1 MPNGGLNG
9 TVYDGMNGRQRICG
23 ALLAVFGVAAA
34 VFVGCSGE
42 SSRDR
47 EELLVFAAMSL
58 TDAFDEAVALY
69 EREND
74 VDVQISYAAS
84 QALAQQIASGAP
96 ASVFVSAGAPPV
108 QFLRERGLVE
118 AESQLLTNKLVVVT
132 NRSLEERSPVA
143 LTSSRIERVA
153 IAAPDIA
160 PAGAYGREALK
171 AAGLWESL
179 QEKIVTAPDVR
190 AAMAF
195 VESGNASVGIVYA
208 TDAVIAKGLETVD
221 IFPHDSYGPIV
232 YPVVTV
238 TSDERKDATD
248 AFVQFLTGAAAGE
261 IFRSHG
267 FEPIR

>member
-1 MPNGGLNG
+1 
-9 TVYDGMNGRQRICG
+9 MNGSGRIYE
-23 ALLAVFGVAAA
+23 ALLAATLVVAAL
-34 VFVGCSGE
+34 VVGCSGG
-42 SSRDR
+42 SDGDR
-47 EELLVFAAMSL
+47 EELLVFAATSL
-58 TDAFDEAVALY
+58 TDAFDEAVAVY
-69 EREND
+69 ERENE
-74 VDVQISYAAS
+74 VDVQTSYAAS

-108 QFLRERGLVE
+108 AFLRERGLVAEE
-118 AESQLLTNKLVVVT
+118 AELLTNKLVVVT

-143 LTSSRIERVA
+143 LTSSNVERIA

-171 AAGLWESL
+171 SAGLWETL
-179 QEKIVTAPDVR
+179 QEKMVTAPDVR

-195 VESGNASVGIVYA
+195 VEAGNASVGIVYA
-208 TDAVIAKGLETVD
+208 TDAVIARGLETVD

-238 TSDERKDATD
+238 ASDERNDAAD
-248 AFVQFLTGAAAGE
+248 DFVKFLTGAAAGE
-261 IFRSHG
+261 IFRAHG

>member
-1 MPNGGLNG
+1 ML
-9 TVYDGMNGRQRICG
+9 V
-23 ALLAVFGVAAA
+23 AVLFL
-34 VFVGCSGE
+34 VGCTDDGG
-42 SSRDR
+42 DR
-47 EELLVFAAMSL
+47 QELLVFAATSL
-58 TDAFDEAVALY
+58 TDAIDEAAEQY
-69 EREND
+69 ERENE

-108 QFLRERGLVE
+108 EFLRERGLVGAE
-118 AESQLLTNKLVVVT
+118 ADLLTNKLVVVT
-132 NRSLEERSPVA
+132 NRTLEELSPNA
-143 LTSSRIERVA
+143 LTSPTIERIA

-171 AAGLWESL
+171 SAGLWEPL
-179 QEKIVTAPDVR
+179 QPKIVTAPDVR

-195 VESGNASVGIVYA
+195 VEAGNASVGIVYA
-208 TDAVIAKGLETVD
+208 TDAVIARGLDTLD

-238 TSDERKDATD
+238 ASDERSEVADD
-248 AFVQFLTGAAAGE
+248 FVQFLLSPAAGE
-261 IFRSHG
+261 IFRAHG

>member
-1 MPNGGLNG
+1 MSKMTGLVVSIL
-9 TVYDGMNGRQRICG
+9 TI
-23 ALLAVFGVAAA
+23 LLLVA
-34 VFVGCSGE
+34 CSG
-42 SSRDR
+42 SGGTDD
-47 EELLVFAAMSL
+47 ELLVFAATSL

-69 EREND
+69 ERENE
-74 VDVQISYAAS
+74 VDVQTSYAAS

-108 QFLRERGLVE
+108 AFLRERGFVE
-118 AESQLLTNKLVVVT
+118 AEAELLTNKLVVVT
-132 NRSLEERSPVA
+132 NRSLGERSPAA
-143 LTSSRIERVA
+143 LMSSNVERIA

-171 AAGLWESL
+171 SAGLWESL

-195 VESGNASVGIVYA
+195 VEAGNASVGIVYA

-238 TSDERKDATD
+238 ALGERNEAADD
-248 AFVQFLTGAAAGE
+248 FVQFLTGEAAGE
-261 IFRSHG
+261 IFRAHG

>member
-1 MPNGGLNG
+1 MAAGLLA
-9 TVYDGMNGRQRICG
+9 
-23 ALLAVFGVAAA
+23 ALLLG
-34 VFVGCSGE
+34 GCSDGDDG
-42 SSRDR
+42 DR
-47 EELLVFAAMSL
+47 HELLVFAATSL
-58 TDAFDEAVALY
+58 TDAFDEAVAVY
-69 EREND
+69 ERENE

-108 QFLRERGLVE
+108 EFLRERGFVGAE
-118 AESQLLTNKLVVVT
+118 ADLLTNKLVVVT
-132 NRSLEERSPVA
+132 NRTLEERSPKA
-143 LTSSRIERVA
+143 LTSPTIERIA

-171 AAGLWESL
+171 SAGLWESL
-179 QEKIVTAPDVR
+179 QDKMVTAPDVR

-195 VESGNASVGIVYA
+195 VEAGNASVGIVYA
-208 TDAVIAKGLETVD
+208 TDAVIARGLDTVD

-238 TSDERKDATD
+238 ALDERNEVADD
-248 AFVQFLTGAAAGE
+248 FVQFLTGEAAGE
-261 IFRSHG
+261 IFRAHG

>member
-1 MPNGGLNG
+1 MAA
-9 TVYDGMNGRQRICG
+9 I
-23 ALLAVFGVAAA
+23 LLAVALV
-34 VFVGCSGE
+34 VGCSGG
-42 SSRDR
+42 SGGNR
-47 EELLVFAAMSL
+47 EELLVFAATSL
-58 TDAFDEAVALY
+58 TDAFDEAVAVY
-69 EREND
+69 EREHE
-74 VDVQISYAAS
+74 VDVQTSYAAS

-108 QFLRERGLVE
+108 AFLRERGFVESE
-118 AESQLLTNKLVVVT
+118 AELLTNKLVVVT
-132 NRSLEERSPVA
+132 NRTLEEGSPAA
-143 LTSSRIERVA
+143 LASSNIERIA

-160 PAGAYGREALK
+160 PAGAYGREALRS
-171 AAGLWESL
+171 AGLWESL

-195 VESGNASVGIVYA
+195 VEAGNASVGIVYA

-238 TSDERKDATD
+238 ALDERNEAAAD
-248 AFVQFLTGAAAGE
+248 FVRFLTGAAAGE
-261 IFRSHG
+261 IFRAHG

>member
-1 MPNGGLNG
+1 
-9 TVYDGMNGRQRICG
+9 MNGSGRIYK
-23 ALLAVFGVAAA
+23 AVLAATLVVAAL
-34 VFVGCSGE
+34 VVGCSGG
-42 SSRDR
+42 SDGDR
-47 EELLVFAAMSL
+47 EELLVFAATSL
-58 TDAFDEAVALY
+58 TDAFDEAVAMY
-69 EREND
+69 ERENE
-74 VDVQISYAAS
+74 VDVQTSYAAS

-108 QFLRERGLVE
+108 TFLRERGLVAEE
-118 AESQLLTNKLVVVT
+118 AELLTNKLVVVT

-143 LTSSRIERVA
+143 LTSSNVERIA

-171 AAGLWESL
+171 SAGLWETL
-179 QEKIVTAPDVR
+179 QEKMVTAPDVR

-195 VESGNASVGIVYA
+195 VEAGNASVGIVYA
-208 TDAVIAKGLETVD
+208 TDAVIARGLETVD

-238 TSDERKDATD
+238 ASDERSEAADD
-248 AFVQFLTGAAAGE
+248 FVQFLTGAAAGE

>member
-1 MPNGGLNG
+1 M
-9 TVYDGMNGRQRICG
+9 GRSVSINKALWA
-23 ALLAVFGVAAA
+23 ALLAVAALLA
-34 VFVGCSGE
+34 GCSDGA
-42 SSRDR
+42 DGGR
-47 EELLVFAAMSL
+47 EELLVFAATSL

-74 VDVQISYAAS
+74 VDVQTSYAAS
-84 QALAQQIASGAP
+84 QVLAQQIASGAP

-108 QFLRERGLVE
+108 AFLRERGLVGE
-118 AESQLLTNKLVVVT
+118 EVNLLTNKLVVVT
-132 NRSLEERSPVA
+132 NQALAERSPA
-143 LTSSRIERVA
+143 AFMSPDIERIA
-153 IAAPDIA
+153 LAAPDIA

-195 VESGNASVGIVYA
+195 VEAGNADIGIVYA
-208 TDAVIAKGLETVD
+208 TDAVIARGLDTVD
-221 IFPHDSYGPIV
+221 IFPHESYGPIV

-238 TSDERKDATD
+238 ASDERNEAADD
-248 AFVQFLTGAAAGE
+248 FVQFLIGAEAGD

>member
-1 MPNGGLNG
+1 
-9 TVYDGMNGRQRICG
+9 MNGSGRMNKILLAAFAAAA
-23 ALLAVFGVAAA
+23 ALLTC
-34 VFVGCSGE
+34 CSDGGRKE
-42 SSRDR
+42 V
-47 EELLVFAAMSL
+47 LVFAATSL
-58 TDAFDEAVALY
+58 TDALDEAAALY

-74 VDVQISYAAS
+74 VDLRISYAAS

-108 QFLRERGLVE
+108 EFLRERGLVG
-118 AESQLLTNKLVVVT
+118 AEVDLLTNKLVVVT
-132 NRSLEERSPVA
+132 NRSLEERSPDA
-143 LTSSRIERVA
+143 LTSSDIERIA

-171 AAGLWESL
+171 SADLWETL
-179 QEKIVTAPDVR
+179 RPKIVTAPDVR

-195 VESGNASVGIVYA
+195 VEAGNANVGIVYA
-208 TDAVIAKGLETVD
+208 TDAVLARGLDTVD

-238 TSDERKDATD
+238 ASDKRNEAADD
-248 AFVQFLTGAAAGE
+248 FVTFLTGAAAGE

>member
-1 MPNGGLNG
+1 
-9 TVYDGMNGRQRICG
+9 MNGSGRMNKI
-23 ALLAVFGVAAA
+23 LLAAFVAVAAILTC
-34 VFVGCSGE
+34 CSDGGRKE
-42 SSRDR
+42 V
-47 EELLVFAAMSL
+47 LVFAATSL
-58 TDAFDEAVALY
+58 TDALDEAAALY

-74 VDVQISYAAS
+74 VDLRISYAAS

-108 QFLRERGLVE
+108 EFLRERGLVGAE
-118 AESQLLTNKLVVVT
+118 AELLTNKLVVVT
-132 NRSLEERSPVA
+132 NQSLEERSPDA
-143 LTSSRIERVA
+143 LTSSDIERIA

-171 AAGLWESL
+171 SAGLWETL
-179 QEKIVTAPDVR
+179 RPKIVTAPDVR

-195 VESGNASVGIVYA
+195 VEAGNANVGIVYA
-208 TDAVIAKGLETVD
+208 TDAVLARGLDTVD

-238 TSDERKDATD
+238 ASDERNEAADD
-248 AFVQFLTGAAAGE
+248 FVKFLTGAAAGE
-261 IFRSHG
+261 VFRSHG

>member
-1 MPNGGLNG
+1 MPDG
-9 TVYDGMNGRQRICG
+9 TVYGGKGGMIGSARNYK
-23 ALLAVFGVAAA
+23 ALLAATLMA
-34 VFVGCSGE
+34 VGLVVGCSGG
-42 SSRDR
+42 SGGDR
-47 EELLVFAAMSL
+47 EELLVFAATSL

-74 VDVQISYAAS
+74 VDVLTSYAAS

-108 QFLRERGLVE
+108 AFLRERGMVAGE
-118 AESQLLTNKLVVVT
+118 VDLLTNKLVVVT
-132 NRSLEERSPVA
+132 NRTLEERSPAA
-143 LTSSRIERVA
+143 LTSPNIERIA

-171 AAGLWESL
+171 SAGLWETL

-195 VESGNASVGIVYA
+195 VEAGNASVGIVYA

-221 IFPHDSYGPIV
+221 IFPHDSYGPIA
-232 YPVVTV
+232 YPAVTV
-238 TSDERKDATD
+238 ALDERNETADD
-248 AFVQFLTGAAAGE
+248 FVQFLLSAEAGE

>member
-1 MPNGGLNG
+1 M
-9 TVYDGMNGRQRICG
+9 
-23 ALLAVFGVAAA
+23 VAA
-34 VFVGCSGE
+34 VLVGCSGG
-42 SSRDR
+42 SDGDR
-47 EELLVFAAMSL
+47 EELLVFAATSL

-69 EREND
+69 ERENE
-74 VDVQISYAAS
+74 VDVQTSYAAS

-108 QFLRERGLVE
+108 AFLRARGMV
-118 AESQLLTNKLVVVT
+118 AEEVDLLTNKLVVVT
-132 NRSLEERSPVA
+132 NRSLEERSPKA
-143 LTSSRIERVA
+143 LMSPNVERVA

-195 VESGNASVGIVYA
+195 VEAGNASVGIVYA
-208 TDAVIAKGLETVD
+208 TDAVIARGLDTVD

-238 TSDERKDATD
+238 ALDDRSEAADD
-248 AFVQFLTGAAAGE
+248 FVRFLTGAEAGE
-261 IFRSHG
+261 IFRAHG
-267 FEPIR
+267 FEPVR

>member
-1 MPNGGLNG
+1 
-9 TVYDGMNGRQRICG
+9 MNGSGRIYRG
-23 ALLAVFGVAAA
+23 LLTASTIAVA
-34 VFVGCSGE
+34 VLVGCSGGSGGE
-42 SSRDR
+42 R
-47 EELLVFAAMSL
+47 EELLVFAATSL

-74 VDVQISYAAS
+74 VDVQTSYAAS
-84 QALAQQIASGAP
+84 QVLAQQIASGAP

-108 QFLRERGLVE
+108 AFLRARGMVGE
-118 AESQLLTNKLVVVT
+118 EVDLLTNKLVVVT
-132 NRSLEERSPVA
+132 NQALAERSPVA
-143 LTSSRIERVA
+143 LTWPNIERVA

-160 PAGAYGREALK
+160 PAGAYGREALLS
-171 AAGLWESL
+171 AGLWDSL
-179 QEKIVTAPDVR
+179 QPKIVTAPDVR

-195 VESGNASVGIVYA
+195 VEAGNASVGIVYA

-238 TSDERKDATD
+238 ALDERNEVADD
-248 AFVQFLTGAAAGE
+248 FVQFLIGAEARE
-261 IFRSHG
+261 VFRSHG

>member
-1 MPNGGLNG
+1 MAA
-9 TVYDGMNGRQRICG
+9 V
-23 ALLAVFGVAAA
+23 LLAVALV
-34 VFVGCSGE
+34 VGCSGG
-42 SSRDR
+42 SGGDR
-47 EELLVFAAMSL
+47 EELLVFAATSL
-58 TDAFDEAVALY
+58 TDAFDEAVAVY
-69 EREND
+69 EREHE
-74 VDVQISYAAS
+74 VDVQTSYAAS

-108 QFLRERGLVE
+108 AFLRERGFVESE
-118 AESQLLTNKLVVVT
+118 AELLTNKLVVVT
-132 NRSLEERSPVA
+132 NRTLEEGSPAA
-143 LTSSRIERVA
+143 LTSSNIERIA

-160 PAGAYGREALK
+160 PAGAYGREALRS
-171 AAGLWESL
+171 AGLWESL

-195 VESGNASVGIVYA
+195 VEAGNASVGIVYA

-238 TSDERKDATD
+238 ALDERNEAAAD
-248 AFVQFLTGAAAGE
+248 FVQFLTGAAAGE
-261 IFRSHG
+261 IFRAHG